1 MSTELNE
8 FLTGLGLGHRF
19 DDFVANGIDMDVIAD
34 LTAEDLGE
42 FQLNLGERKRFL
54 KAAHA
59 VGAAKPDTAPA
70 AGPERRQL
78 TVMFVDLVG
87 STALSASHDV
97 EDLRTVVGAYQTCCA
112 AIIERHNG
120 TIAKYMGDGILAYF
134 GYPSAAEHSAE
145 HAARCG
151 LELIREVNRLT
162 PLPDVQLSCRVAAAT
177 GMVIVGD
184 LIGSGDSQERQV
196 VGETPNLAGRL
207 QSLANPDQMVI
218 SNSTYQLLKGLFE
231 CSSLGN
237 HDLKGFDDP
246 IECFAVNGEHE
257 VASRFRATRE
267 GRSLSPLLGR
277 EKELDALVA
286 QWDACCTGHLES
298 GLLVAE
304 AGIGKS
310 RLIAEL
316 VERISESP
324 HEVIELA
331 CHPQFANSALRPFK
345 SLAERLFGWS
355 RSDDAQTRFAT
366 LRNYLERHNMA
377 SETEIFASTLGLPAE
392 GLYQPPTESPQIQRA
407 GLARGLARLL
417 AGRATATPL
426 LILFEDLH
434 WADSTTL
441 EVLEPLLAGLRD
453 APVFHVATT
462 RTVEGL
468 ALAQDAGVKLMHLTG
483 ISGEAAI
490 QLTQSLTGGKS
501 LSTELAA
508 HILSQAEGNP
518 LFLEEL
524 TKSLMESEAISE
536 ENGVLQV
543 KRSLTESEIPTTLQD
558 SLMARLDRVATAKEL
573 AQIGA
578 VVGREFSLDL
588 LSHVCGQ
595 PPNIVVA
602 GISVLEQAELVF
614 PVDGKSDKTWV
625 FKHALIQEA
634 AYDSLLRSRRRELHG
649 LIAQA
654 YEAARPDEIA
664 SQPEIMAHHLGQA
677 GEHERAIE
685 FGLAA
690 GMGALVRSANSD
702 AVAHARKCL
711 DWVAR
716 LPDNPDRC
724 RLELKVQGILTPAL
738 MQSQG
743 YSAPDVEESTSRALA
758 LLEQHGDQPEAFPNL
773 WGLNLFHHV
782 RSEREQARDVA
793 ERFVTLAEKIG
804 DGSQLVAG
812 LPPLS
817 QCSWIEGNLPAAEAD
832 LLRCIELYDAAAHAM
847 HGAMYGMDSLSY
859 SRMTLS
865 QVLWMCGRRAE
876 ADAAADHAVS
886 HAREL
891 NHTNT
896 LGMSLLYRVMLKQQN
911 GLREE
916 VAKDA
921 AEALEYCTRMGV
933 STPTSYIAMI
943 ANWAR
948 GDVAASQEIY
958 EIHNMIGA
966 QLGMTYYRSLGVE
979 NAIEAGDMETAQ
991 HILDVALD
999 QARNTGEGYW
1009 LPQLLRLQA
1018 RIDTNPETAR
1028 EHLREASRHAR
1039 QSGAHTLDALAM
1051 IDMLCLA
1058 DGDDDAA
1065 LRARLQELVEGNGIE
1080 LPAYA
1085 LAKLET
1091 HAAGT
1096 SQGPGGQAGIAT

>member
-1 MSTELNE
+1 MSTELND
-8 FLTGLGLGHRF
+8 FLAGVGLGHRF

-42 FQLNLGERKRFL
+42 LRLNLGERKRFL
-54 KAAHA
+54 KAARA
-59 VGAAKPDTAPA
+59 ADVAKPEIIPV

-112 AIIERHNG
+112 AIIQKHNG

-218 SNSTYQLLKGLFE
+218 SNSTYQLLKGLFA
-231 CSSLGN
+231 CSSIGN
-237 HDLKGFDDP
+237 HDLKGFDEP
-246 IECFAVNGEHE
+246 IECFAVNAEHE

-277 EKELDALVA
+277 EKELEALVT
-286 QWDACCTGHLES
+286 QWNACCAGHLES

-316 VERISESP
+316 VERISETP

-345 SLAERLFGWS
+345 RLAESLFGWS
-355 RSDDAQTRFAT
+355 RSDDAKTRFAT
-366 LRNYLERHNMA
+366 LKDYLERHNMV
-377 SETEIFASTLGLPAE
+377 SETEVFASTLGIPAE
-392 GLYQPPTESPQIQRA
+392 GIYQPPTESPQIQRA

-417 AGRATATPL
+417 AGRAAATPL

-434 WADSTTL
+434 WADSSTL
-441 EVLEPLLAGLRD
+441 EILEPLLAGLRN
-453 APVFHVATT
+453 APIFHVATT
-462 RTVEGL
+462 RTSDGL
-468 ALAQDAGVKLMHLTG
+468 TIAKAPGVKTLHLSG

-490 QLTQSLTGGKS
+490 ELTQSLTGGKS
-501 LSTELAA
+501 LSKELAA

-543 KRSLTESEIPTTLQD
+543 KRNSIESEIPTTLQD

-614 PVDGKSDKTWV
+614 PVEDKSEKTWI

-654 YEAARPDEIA
+654 YEATRPDEIA

-711 DWVAR
+711 DWVAQ
-716 LPDNPDRC
+716 LPDDPDRC
-724 RLELKVQGILTPAL
+724 RLELKIQGILTPAL

-743 YSAPDVEESTSRALA
+743 YSAPDIEESTSRALA

-782 RSEREQARDVA
+782 RSERKQARDVA
-793 ERFVTLAEKIG
+793 ERFVTLAEQIG

-817 QCSWIEGNLPAAEAD
+817 QCSWIEGNLQAAETD
-832 LLRCIELYDAAAHAM
+832 LLRCIELYDAALHSM

-859 SRMTLS
+859 SRATLS
-865 QVLWMCGRRAE
+865 QVLWMTGRRTE
-876 ADAAADHAVS
+876 ADVAVDQAVS

-896 LGMSLLYRVMLKQQN
+896 IGMSLLYRIMLKQQN

-916 VAKDA
+916 VAEEA
-921 AEALEYCTRMGV
+921 AEALEYCNRMGV

-943 ANWAR
+943 SNWAR

-979 NAIEAGDMETAQ
+979 NAIDAGNLETAQ
-991 HILDVALD
+991 HILDVALH
-999 QARNTGEGYW
+999 QARNTGEAYW

-1018 RIDTNPETAR
+1018 RIEADPEKAR
-1028 EHLREASRHAR
+1028 AHLLEASRHAR
-1039 QSGAHTLDALAM
+1039 QSGARMLDALATV
-1051 IDMLCLA
+1051 DLLCLETEA
-1058 DGDDDAA
+1058 DTSGA
-1065 LRARLQELVEGNGIE
+1065 LAHLKGLIDNERIE
-1080 LPAYA
+1080 LPAFA

-1091 HAAGT
+1091 FATKASQAPARRIGT
-1096 SQGPGGQAGIAT
+1096 AT